1 MDLKRLRLRLT
12 LGYLGISALILT
24 LVLVASVVGFSWELI
39 EQQDTLLIQE
49 ARTQSR
55 NVLRDE
61 DRPTLAEDS
70 SAYGWVAL
78 DPEAMVTA
86 RDPASERLG
95 LPDPG
100 LARESFEKETPVS
113 RTLQGEDGSVRVV
126 SLPVYGDE
134 EQLVGA
140 LQYAHSLRSTQER
153 VNRLILVL
161 LPLGLG
167 GLGLGAIGGLLLAG
181 RAVRPARDSF
191 ERQRVFIA
199 DASHELKTPLTLI
212 RADAEVLRRSLER
225 NGDQLL
231 ADDILSEV
239 DRMNAILSDLLLVA
253 RLDAGKLDLKREVF
267 DLSQTILKVAERF
280 RSRAEAGGVALETP
294 GEDRLLALGD
304 DARTEQVLA
313 VLVDNALTYT
323 PPGGTVSVLARRTG
337 AEAEATVRDAGA
349 GIAEDHLPHVFERFY
364 RADSARTPGS
374 GGGVGGGT
382 GLGLAIARDLARAQG
397 GDLCAGNAPGGGA
410 SFRLSLPAC

>member
-225 NGDQLL
+225 NDDQLL

-374 GGGVGGGT
+374 GGGT